1 MSAMLAAALDY
12 ARQGLPV
19 LPLWGLLDARSDDG
33 RLLCRCGRLDCK
45 RGKHPL
51 HKLVPH
57 GSLQATT
64 HEPTIKHFW
73 GVVAPEANIGIAT
86 GPHAIGLDVD
96 PREGGKEKLEELT
109 AKHGP
114 LPQTP
119 RARTGGG
126 GDHYLFQPPADTE
139 VRNFQGGKRGAALN
153 GIDLRGR
160 GGLLVAAPSRHE
172 SGNSYE
178 WIVTPRSM
186 PIAPMPAWFATVFK
200 PPRSAKMSPADWE
213 KLIHDGADA
222 GLRHPSLLKL
232 AGHLLARR
240 VDPHV
245 VLELAHAYNE
255 ARCRPPKSRQE
266 VFKIVNWCV
275 TQKLPR
281 QEHDR
286 QEGSPT

>member
-1 MSAMLAAALDY
+1 MSDMLNAALDY

-19 LPLWGLLDARSDDG
+19 LPLWGLLDARSADG
-33 RLLCRCGRLDCK
+33 RLLCRCGKLDCK
-45 RGKHPL
+45 RGKHPM

-64 HEPTIKHFW
+64 HEPTVKHFF

-86 GPHAIGLDVD
+86 GAHAIGLDVD
-96 PREGGKEKLEELT
+96 PREGGKEKLAELI
-109 AKHGP
+109 ARHGP
-114 LPQTP
+114 LPQTW

-126 GDHYLFQPPADTE
+126 GDHYFFQPPAGVE

-153 GIDLRGR
+153 GLDLRGR

-186 PIAPMPAWFATVFK
+186 PIAPMPAWFATAFK
-200 PPRSAKMSPADWE
+200 PPRSARMSAADWE
-213 KLIHDGADA
+213 KLVRDGADD
-222 GLRHPSLLKL
+222 GMRHPSLLKL
-232 AGHLLARR
+232 AGHLFARR
-240 VDPHV
+240 VHPQV
-245 VLELAHAYNE
+245 VLEIAHAYNE

-266 VFKIVNWCV
+266 VFKIVNWCAG
-275 TQKLPR
+275 QQLPR

-286 QEGSPT
+286 QEGSAA